1 MSRPSFGEGVLI
13 ALAAA
18 LLATLFHTGSSLIL
32 PRGAALSLIVIGLGF
47 GYLLYLLGRSRE
59 RAGRLVT
66 VAAWML
72 ATALVWSLLPDVWP
86 QMLAQVGLLW
96 LVRSLYFHAT
106 PVAALLDLALASIGL
121 LAAIWVAQR
130 TGSLFLAVWTLLL
143 IQALFA
149 AIPAD
154 PARGGREPESDPF
167 DAAERAARR
176 ALRRLSLSD

>member
-18 LLATLFHTGSSLIL
+18 LLATLFHTGLILIL
-32 PRGAALSLIVIGLGF
+32 PRGVALSLIVIGLGC

-66 VAAWML
+66 VAVWML
-72 ATALVWSLLPDVWP
+72 ITALVWSLLPGVWF
-86 QMLAQVGLLW
+86 QILTQVGLLW
-96 LVRSLYFHAT
+96 AVRAFYFHAT
-106 PVAALLDLALASIGL
+106 PLAAVLDLALACVGL

-143 IQALFA
+143 VQALFT

-154 PARGGREPESDPF
+154 PARGGREPETDPF